1 MTGARVCR
9 YALTKK
15 PSKRPCASLLLEHPW
30 VIQHMVTAI
39 SSKVPRPTKE
49 QLLDPLPIAHNPH
62 AYKAK
67 DPSRPQRS
75 AISFAPVLTKPA
87 AGEALGN
94 MGGMQDA
101 LRDLRKEFGGNAAAP
116 TGDVRGLD
124 GKGAVSFTV
133 PAENYQGVN
142 VAALSKEEM
151 GETGAA
157 IGMKARVKFYMTRQK
172 M

>member
-1 MTGARVCR
+1 VQTCR
-9 YALTKK
+9 FALIKK
-15 PSKRPCASLLLEHPW
+15 PSKRPSASLLLEHPW
-30 VIQHMVTAI
+30 IIQHMVSAI
-39 SSKVPRPTKE
+39 TSKVPRPTTE

-62 AYKAK
+62 VYKAK
-67 DPSRPQRS
+67 DPNRPQRS
-75 AISFAPVLTKPA
+75 AISFAPMPA
-87 AGEALGN
+87 KEDKLH

-101 LRDLRKEFGGNAAAP
+101 LRDLRAEFGGNSDAP
-116 TGDVRGLD
+116 TGDMRGLE